1 MKKVLF
7 LWTSESSKWKLM
19 LHCDH
24 QRNRKKRMYSQII
37 GRCVHRPNW
46 HNYLELLT
54 FHTFTYISSLEF
66 PYVNFS
72 SVYEMHICIFN
83 APQHLMEIEC
93 CFFLFNFNSRSFHQL
108 IFMQTA
114 SFFST
119 YSLVCRTYNVKSLGN
134 CLQILFFVSAH
145 EHTRNTQRPI
155 IAFIS
160 RLHSWWNWAS
170 VFFCFILSQND

>member
-114 SFFST
+114 S
-119 YSLVCRTYNVKSLGN
+119 
-134 CLQILFFVSAH
+134 LFFLHTVWYV
-145 EHTRNTQRPI
+145 EHITWNHLEIACRFCSLLVHTNT
-155 IAFIS
+155 
-160 RLHSWWNWAS
+160 LE
-170 VFFCFILSQND
+170 ILKGQ